1 MDKLSR
7 LKKLIP
13 HLIALV
19 IFIVL
24 SYSYF
29 SPLLEGK
36 QIQQSDITHY
46 KGMSKE
52 VREYRDST
60 GEEALWTNR
69 LFSGMPAYFVGTKFK
84 NNHTTLL
91 ERFLTFPEKPAS
103 FLFLYLIGFYIT
115 LLLFRVNP
123 WLSIVGA
130 IAFAFSS
137 YFFIIIAAGHNTK
150 ALAIGYMAPI
160 IASIIHTYRG
170 KAWTGLILTGI
181 FLSLQIESKHPQI
194 TYYTLITIVLFGL
207 FELYNFWK
215 SKQPLRFVKIT
226 LLLFIPVA
234 LAIGSNMANLW
245 TTYEYSDYSM
255 RGQSELERNQANQT
269 KGLDKDYATRWSYG
283 IDETFT
289 LLIPNYAGGSSQGS
303 LSEDSETFNT
313 LINNNV
319 PRRRAEQIIQN
330 LPLYHGDQPFTSGPV
345 YVGAL
350 VLFLFVFSLFI
361 LRGPIKWWLLTA
373 TIFSVVL
380 AWGNNFMF
388 VTDFFLDHVPLY
400 NKFRTVSMTLVIA
413 EFTIPLL
420 AILGLKKLL
429 EGKVD
434 KALFIRSL
442 KYSLYI
448 IGGICLL
455 LILAPGIFQNFGGPS
470 DSRLP
475 GWLAETLRDDRR
487 TLLRQDAFRSLIFI
501 LLGAGVLAGFYFK
514 KLKQSYTIALIGVL
528 ILIDMWN
535 VNKRYLNDDNFASK
549 QQVQNPYQKSQAD
562 QMILQDQA
570 KYFRVLN
577 LAVNT
582 FNDAS
587 TSYFHNSIGGYHGA
601 KLQHYQ
607 EMIDYHIQPEMQSI
621 MNTLNKENAGTGIDR
636 VLRKLEVLNMLNT
649 KYIIYNKQA
658 APIQNPYKLGNA
670 WFVNDYRLVP
680 DAEAEINALD
690 GFNPDRMAIID
701 KDFDG
706 HVKGKS
712 FRKDTSGRITLTH
725 YGPKHLKY
733 DYHAN
738 SEQLVV
744 FSEVYYPKGWHLYID
759 GEQGDLFRAN
769 YILRAAVIPA
779 GEHNVEMKFEPRSYY
794 AGTNISNYSSML
806 LMIVLLLWAGYEIYR
821 FVTREEETEQK
832 AAKKKK

>member
-1 MDKLSR
+1 MDKLLR
-7 LKKLIP
+7 FKKLIP

-19 IFIVL
+19 IFIIL

-29 SPLLEGK
+29 SPLLEG
-36 QIQQSDITHY
+36 QEIQQSDITHF

-60 GEEALWTNR
+60 GQEALWTNR

-103 FLFLYLIGFYIT
+103 FLFLYLIGFYIA

-181 FLSLQIESKHPQI
+181 FLSLQIEAKHPQI

-207 FELYNFWK
+207 FELYNYWK
-215 SKQPLRFVKIT
+215 SRQPARFLKLT
-226 LLLFIPVA
+226 LLLFIPVM
-234 LAIGSNMANLW
+234 LAVGSNMANLW

-283 IDETFT
+283 IDETLT
-289 LLIPNYAGGSSQGS
+289 LIIPNYAGGSSNGS
-303 LSEDSETFNT
+303 LSENSETFKT
-313 LINNNV
+313 LINNNI
-319 PRRRAEQIIQN
+319 PRRRAEQLIKN

-350 VLFLFVFSLFI
+350 VMFLFVFSLFI
-361 LRGPIKWWLLTA
+361 LRGPIKWWVLAA
-373 TIFSVVL
+373 TILSVVL
-380 AWGNNFMF
+380 AWGNNFMV
-388 VTDFFLDHVPLY
+388 VTDFFLDYVPLY

-420 AILGLKKLL
+420 AILGLKKLFS
-429 EGKVD
+429 GDID
-434 KALFIRSL
+434 KARFLKAL

-448 IGGICLL
+448 LGGLCLL
-455 LILAPGIFQNFGGPS
+455 LIMAPGIFQGFGGPS
-470 DSRLP
+470 DAQLP
-475 GWLAETLRDDRR
+475 GWLAETLREDRKSM
-487 TLLRQDAFRSLIFI
+487 LRQDAFRSLIFI
-501 LLGAGVLAGFYFK
+501 LLGAGVLAGFYYK
-514 KLKQSYTIALIGVL
+514 KLKQIYAIALLGVL

-535 VNKRYLNDDNFASK
+535 VNKRYLNEDNFASK

-562 QMILQDQA
+562 QMILQDPSS
-570 KYFRVLN
+570 YFRVLN
-577 LAVNT
+577 LSVNT

-587 TSYFHNSIGGYHGA
+587 TSFFHNSIGGYHGA
-601 KLQHYQ
+601 KLQRYQ
-607 EMIDYHIQPEMQSI
+607 EMIEYHIQPEMQQI
-621 MNTLNKENAGTGIDR
+621 MSTLQKKNAGQDIDS
-636 VLRKLEVLNMLNT
+636 VLKQLEVLNMLNT

-658 APIQNPYKLGNA
+658 APIQNPYKSGNA
-670 WFVNDYRLVP
+670 WFVDDYRLVP

-690 GFNPDRMAIID
+690 DFNPSRTAIID
-701 KDFDG
+701 KDFGG
-706 HVKGKS
+706 HVKGKN
-712 FRKDTSGRITLTH
+712 FRKDTSGRITLTR
-725 YGPKHLKY
+725 YGPRHLKY
-733 DYHAN
+733 DHQSA
-738 SEQLVV
+738 SQQLVV
-744 FSEVYYPKGWHLYID
+744 FSDVYYPKGWHLYID
-759 GEQGDLFRAN
+759 GEPAEMFRAN

-779 GEHNVEMKFEPRSYY
+779 GQHTIDMKFEPRSYY
-794 AGTNISNYSSML
+794 TGNTISNYSSMI
-806 LMIVLLLWAGYEIYR
+806 LMILLLLWLGYEIRNYWLTGPKR
-821 FVTREEETEQK
+821 NNS
-832 AAKKKK
+832 